1 MEYAYDLANFPTSSF
16 KEHRLSLDPSV
27 TWKLINRDTTVAASY
42 QHFVHEPV
50 TWPMEHSSLV
60 ILQFDHDRLSHIFSL
75 DDISIFLAF
84 EEVDVKEFVQQ
95 LWLRSAFS
103 S

>member
-1 MEYAYDLANFPTSSF
+1 
-16 KEHRLSLDPSV
+16 
-27 TWKLINRDTTVAASY
+27 
-42 QHFVHEPV
+42 
-50 TWPMEHSSLV
+50 MEHSSLV
-60 ILQFDHDRLSHIFSL
+60 ILQFDHDRLPHIFSL